1 MKVSR
6 ECSPLPP
13 SLELHQANLQFAFPT
28 LKREFQ
34 TMTNKLQ
41 WCIFT
46 ALLSTQL
53 VISVVAQEPPDH
65 ITVSGTATTEVTPD
79 VMNWNLQV
87 KNQEQNL
94 EKAAETHADAVS
106 TVLDFLNAQNLPQNS
121 IQTSGMRFGQ
131 NWTYQGREQVKD
143 GYFAST
149 DISFKVKDL
158 TKYTKLWIGLSRLT
172 NVTLNGVYYDH
183 SQRIKYRNT
192 TRKNALLA
200 AKSKA
205 EGLANALGSKIG
217 RPLSIEEVSE
227 NYGLR
232 SSNLNM
238 SNSITSA
245 AGASGDS
252 TNLAPGQI
260 PITMRVRVSF
270 LLITE

>member
-1 MKVSR
+1 
-6 ECSPLPP
+6 
-13 SLELHQANLQFAFPT
+13 
-28 LKREFQ
+28 
-34 TMTNKLQ
+34 MTNKLL
-41 WCIFT
+41 WCIF
-46 ALLSTQL
+46 AAFLSPQL
-53 VISVVAQEPPDH
+53 FISVFAQEPPDH

-79 VMNWNLQV
+79 VMNWTLQV

-94 EKAAETHADAVS
+94 ETAAETHAETVS

-131 NWTYQGREQVKD
+131 NWTYQGREQFKD
-143 GYFAST
+143 GFVAST

-158 TKYTKLWIGLSRLT
+158 TKYTNLWIGLSRLS
-172 NVTLNGVYYDH
+172 NVTLKGVYYDH
-183 SQRIKYRNT
+183 SQRIEYRNT
-192 TRKNALLA
+192 TRKKALLA

-205 EGLANALGSKIG
+205 EGLANVLGSKIG
-217 RPLSIEEVSE
+217 RPLSIEEVTE
-227 NYGLR
+227 NYGL
-232 SSNLNM
+232 STSNFNT

-245 AGASGDS
+245 AGPSGDS